1 MTVISISLDPFLL
14 KKLDQLVEER
24 GYSSRS
30 EAVRDA
36 VRNFLSE
43 YEVRKGEGGRVI
55 SAIIIM
61 WEYERREVDEQLT
74 KLRHEYDYLVTGN
87 MHMHLTRGHCVEI
100 LIAEG
105 ELEEIYKLIG
115 KVRAIKGV
123 QQVRYAS
130 VQV

>member
-1 MTVISISLDPFLL
+1 MVSISLDPFLL

-30 EAVRDA
+30 EAIRDA

-43 YEVRKGEGGRVI
+43 YEMKKGEGGRVI

-87 MHMHLTRGHCVEI
+87 MHVHLAKGHCVEI

-115 KVRAIKGV
+115 KVRAVKGV
-123 QQVRYAS
+123 QQVKYAS
-130 VQV
+130 IQV